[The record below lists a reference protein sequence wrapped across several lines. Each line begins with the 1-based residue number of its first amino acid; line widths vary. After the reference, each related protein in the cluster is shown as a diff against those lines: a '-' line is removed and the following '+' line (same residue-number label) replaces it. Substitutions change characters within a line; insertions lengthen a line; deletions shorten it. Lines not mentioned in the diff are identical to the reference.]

1 MSDEKLE
8 RKDVLMAA
16 LEQAEEGALE
26 APEEKEIEVAEPDPI
41 AEEQVA
47 EKARNEKGQFVK
59 QEEQQESEDTSIE
72 AGAPEEDKEKS
83 LEEIQRPSTW
93 KKEYVQIWDK
103 MEKGE
108 QINREDFAKFAE
120 YANQRESE
128 YKKGVSAY
136 KTEAEQAKSLM
147 GAITPYIP
155 TLQQRGI
162 DAAQYISSLAK
173 ADQIL
178 TNAPY
183 EQKVDLFHKLAQ
195 GYGIQLNG
203 NQAQPVDAYQQQLM
217 QQLARVNQEVGTIKS
232 RYEQEEQARLTAEIQ
247 KFSSDV
253 DKYPHFELVRE
264 EMAQLLEQG
273 KAQDLKSAYE
283 RAVWLVPEVRELEVQ
298 KLAKKAN
305 PQASQAQKVAK
316 AKAAAVS
323 PKSVTPNGS
332 VGVSDKKDRRSIL
345 ADQIGQA
352 IGGRL

>member
-1 MSDEKLE
+1 
-8 RKDVLMAA
+8 MADLRSA
-16 LEQAEEGALE
+16 LEDALNKAEDGSLE
-26 APEEKEIEVAEPDPI
+26 APVEKQIEVDDEPL
-41 AEEQVA
+41 
-47 EKARNEKGQFVK
+47 RNEKGQFTSRK
-59 QEEQQESEDTSIE
+59 NEESNEE
-72 AGAPEEDKEKS
+72 APQAETPNVEVEASQNETVEVEEEEKEYTPS
-83 LEEIQRPSTW
+83 VARPTTW
-93 KKEYVQIWDK
+93 KKEYLPIWDK
-103 MEKGE
+103 LTAGE
-108 QINREDFAKFAE
+108 QLTPQEALKLAE
-120 YANQRESE
+120 YSNQRESE
-128 YKKGVSAY
+128 YKKGVSTY
-136 KTEAEQAKSLM
+136 KTEAEQAKNLM

-247 KFSSDV
+247 KFRSDV

>member
-1 MSDEKLE
+1 
-8 RKDVLMAA
+8 MAD
-16 LEQAEEGALE
+16 LDRREQLLAAMEEMETE
-26 APEEKEIEVAEPDPI
+26 APEEKEIDQEPLENEAISEQAD
-41 AEEQVA
+41 AEEQPEVKADDENREESA
-47 EKARNEKGQFVK
+47 EISAQA
-59 QEEQQESEDTSIE
+59 ESEESHEEE
-72 AGAPEEDKEKS
+72 AKP
-83 LEEIQRPSTW
+83 ITRPSTW
-93 KKEYVQIWDK
+93 KKEYVQLWDK

-108 QINREDFAKFAE
+108 QITKQDFVKFAE
-120 YANQRESE
+120 YANQREAE

-136 KTEAEQAKSLM
+136 KNEAEQAKNLM
-147 GAITPYIP
+147 GAITPYAA

-162 DAAQYISSLAK
+162 DPANYVASLAK

-178 TNAPY
+178 SNAPY
-183 EQKVDLFHKLAQ
+183 EQKVELFHKLAQ

-232 RYEQEEQARLTAEIQ
+232 RYEQEEQARLNSEIQ

-253 DKYPHFELVRE
+253 EKHPHFELVRE
-264 EMAQLLEQG
+264 EMAQLLEPG
-273 KAQDLKSAYE
+273 KAQNLEEAYKQ
-283 RAVWLVPEVRELEVQ
+283 AVWLVPEVREIELQRLV
-298 KLAKKAN
+298 KKSA
-305 PQASQAQKVAK
+305 PSASNAQKVAK

>member
-1 MSDEKLE
+1 MAELD
-8 RKDVLMAA
+8 RRDALMAA
-16 LEQAEEGALE
+16 MDAAEEGELE
-26 APEEKEIEVAEPDPI
+26 VPEEKSIVEPERDAI
-41 AEEQVA
+41 SEEAHAEEQVEEEVSA
-47 EKARNEKGQFVK
+47 EANEEPAEVVA
-59 QEEQQESEDTSIE
+59 ESESTTEDE
-72 AGAPEEDKEKS
+72 VEEKPITK
-83 LEEIQRPSTW
+83 PSTW
-93 KKEYVQIWDK
+93 KKEYVQLWNK

-108 QINREDFAKFAE
+108 QITKQDFVKFAE
-120 YANQRESE
+120 YANQREAE

>member
-1 MSDEKLE
+1 
-8 RKDVLMAA
+8 MAD
-16 LEQAEEGALE
+16 LDRREQLLAAMEEMETE
-26 APEEKEIEVAEPDPI
+26 APEEKEIDQEPLENEAISEQAD
-41 AEEQVA
+41 AEEQPEVKADDENREESA
-47 EKARNEKGQFVK
+47 EISAQA
-59 QEEQQESEDTSIE
+59 ESEESHEEE
-72 AGAPEEDKEKS
+72 AKP
-83 LEEIQRPSTW
+83 ITRPSTW
-93 KKEYVQIWDK
+93 KKEYVQLWDK
-103 MEKGE
+103 IEKGE
-108 QINREDFAKFAE
+108 QISKQEFVKFAE
-120 YANQRESE
+120 YANQREVE

-136 KTEAEQAKSLM
+136 KNEAEQAKNLI
-147 GAITPYIP
+147 GAITPYVP

-162 DAAQYISSLAK
+162 DPANYVASLAK

-183 EQKVDLFHKLAQ
+183 EQKVELFHKLAQ

-232 RYEQEEQARLTAEIQ
+232 RYEQEEQARLNSEIQ

-253 DKYPHFELVRE
+253 EKHPHFELVRE
-264 EMAQLLEQG
+264 EMAQLLERG
-273 KAQDLKSAYE
+273 KAQNLEEAYKQ
-283 RAVWLVPEVRELEVQ
+283 AVWLVPEVREVELQ
-298 KLAKKAN
+298 KLVKKSA
-305 PQASQAQKVAK
+305 PTASNAQKIAK

>member
-1 MSDEKLE
+1 
-8 RKDVLMAA
+8 MAD
-16 LEQAEEGALE
+16 LDRREQLLAAMEEMETE
-26 APEEKEIEVAEPDPI
+26 APEEREIDQEPLENEAISEQAD
-41 AEEQVA
+41 AEEQPEVKADDENREESA
-47 EKARNEKGQFVK
+47 EISAQA
-59 QEEQQESEDTSIE
+59 ESEESHEEE
-72 AGAPEEDKEKS
+72 AKP
-83 LEEIQRPSTW
+83 INRPSTW
-93 KKEYVQIWDK
+93 KKEYVQLWDK

-108 QINREDFAKFAE
+108 QITKQDFVKFAE
-120 YANQRESE
+120 YANQREAE

-136 KTEAEQAKSLM
+136 KNEAEQAKNLI
-147 GAITPYIP
+147 GAITPYAA

-162 DAAQYISSLAK
+162 DPANYVASLAK

-178 TNAPY
+178 THAPY
-183 EQKVDLFHKLAQ
+183 QQKVELFHKLAQ

-232 RYEQEEQARLTAEIQ
+232 RYEQEEQARLNSEIQ

-253 DKYPHFELVRE
+253 DKHPHFELVRE
-264 EMAQLLEQG
+264 EMAQLLERG
-273 KAQDLKSAYE
+273 KAQNLEDAYKQ
-283 RAVWLVPEVRELEVQ
+283 AVWLVPEVREVELQ
-298 KLAKKAN
+298 KLVKKSS
-305 PQASQAQKVAK
+305 PTASNAQKIAK

>member
-1 MSDEKLE
+1 
-8 RKDVLMAA
+8 MAD
-16 LEQAEEGALE
+16 LDRREQLLAAMEEMETE
-26 APEEKEIEVAEPDPI
+26 APEEKEIDQEPLENEAISEQAD
-41 AEEQVA
+41 AEEQPEVKADDENREESA
-47 EKARNEKGQFVK
+47 EISAQA
-59 QEEQQESEDTSIE
+59 ESEESHEEE
-72 AGAPEEDKEKS
+72 AKP
-83 LEEIQRPSTW
+83 ITRPSTW
-93 KKEYVQIWDK
+93 KKEYVQLWDK

-108 QINREDFAKFAE
+108 QITKQDFVKFAE
-120 YANQRESE
+120 YANQREAE

-136 KTEAEQAKSLM
+136 KNEAEQAKNLI
-147 GAITPYIP
+147 GAITPYVP

-162 DAAQYISSLAK
+162 DPANYVASLAK

-183 EQKVDLFHKLAQ
+183 EQKVELFHKLAQ

-232 RYEQEEQARLTAEIQ
+232 RYEQEEQARLNSEIQ

-253 DKYPHFELVRE
+253 DKHPHFELVRE
-264 EMAQLLEQG
+264 EMAQLLERG
-273 KAQDLKSAYE
+273 KAQNLEDAYKQ
-283 RAVWLVPEVRELEVQ
+283 AVWLVPEVREVELQ
-298 KLAKKAN
+298 KLVKKSA
-305 PQASQAQKVAK
+305 PTASNAQKIAK

>member
-1 MSDEKLE
+1 MAELD
-8 RKDVLMAA
+8 RRDALMAA
-16 LEQAEEGALE
+16 IEASEEGTLDVPEERTLEALE
-26 APEEKEIEVAEPDPI
+26 SETQAMDQESDAQESNKTEVVTEYSEESAEISAKSQS
-41 AEEQVA
+41 EESDEES
-47 EKARNEKGQFVK
+47 EKAI
-59 QEEQQESEDTSIE
+59 S
-72 AGAPEEDKEKS
+72 
-83 LEEIQRPSTW
+83 RPSTW
-93 KKEYVQIWDK
+93 KKEYVQLWDK

-108 QINREDFAKFAE
+108 QITKQDFVKFAE
-120 YANQRESE
+120 YANQRETE

-136 KTEAEQAKSLM
+136 KNEAEQAKSLM

-162 DAAQYISSLAK
+162 DPAGYISSLAK

-178 TNAPY
+178 SHAPY

-217 QQLARVNQEVGTIKS
+217 QQLARVNQEVGTIKN
-232 RYEQEEQARLTAEIQ
+232 RYEQEEQSRLNSEIQ

-253 DKYPHFELVRE
+253 DKHPHFELVRE
-264 EMAQLLEQG
+264 EMAQLLERG
-273 KAQDLKSAYE
+273 KAQDLKTAYE
-283 RAVWLVPEVRELEVQ
+283 QAVWLVPEVRELELQRLVR
-298 KLAKKAN
+298 KTA
-305 PQASQAQKVAK
+305 PGASNAQKIAR

-345 ADQIGQA
+345 ADQLGQA

>member
-1 MSDEKLE
+1 MAELD
-8 RKDVLMAA
+8 RRDALMAA
-16 LEQAEEGALE
+16 MEAAEEGTLDVPEERELE
-26 APEEKEIEVAEPDPI
+26 ASEPETEAVH
-41 AEEQVA
+41 
-47 EKARNEKGQFVK
+47 
-59 QEEQQESEDTSIE
+59 QESEAEESNETEVVAESSEQSAEISAKSESADTDE
-72 AGAPEEDKEKS
+72 AESEKPIS
-83 LEEIQRPSTW
+83 RPSTW
-93 KKEYVQIWDK
+93 KKEYVQLWDK

-108 QINREDFAKFAE
+108 QITKKDFAKFAE
-120 YANQRESE
+120 YANQRETE

-136 KTEAEQAKSLM
+136 KNEAEQAKNLM

-162 DAAQYISSLAK
+162 DPANYISSLAK

-178 TNAPY
+178 SNAPY

-217 QQLARVNQEVGTIKS
+217 SQLARTNQEVNSIKN
-232 RYEQEEQARLTAEIQ
+232 RYEQEEQNRLNVEIQ

-253 DKYPHFELVRE
+253 EKHPHFELVRE
-264 EMAQLLEQG
+264 EMAQLLERG
-273 KAQDLKSAYE
+273 KAQDLKTAYE
-283 RAVWLVPEVRELEVQ
+283 QAVWLVPEVRELELQRLV
-298 KLAKKAN
+298 KKTA
-305 PQASQAQKVAK
+305 PGASNAQKIAK

-352 IGGRL
+352 VGGRL

>member
-1 MSDEKLE
+1 MAELDRREA
-8 RKDVLMAA
+8 LMAA
-16 LEQAEEGALE
+16 MDAAEDGELEV
-26 APEEKEIEVAEPDPI
+26 PEEKEIAEPETDI
-41 AEEQVA
+41 IAQEAAAEESVEA
-47 EKARNEKGQFVK
+47 EVS
-59 QEEQQESEDTSIE
+59 EENHEEAAQIAAETESKIEDEVQNKPIN
-72 AGAPEEDKEKS
+72 
-83 LEEIQRPSTW
+83 RPSTW
-93 KKEYVQIWDK
+93 KKEYVQLWNK

-108 QINREDFAKFAE
+108 QITKQDFVKFAE
-120 YANQRESE
+120 YANQREAE

-136 KTEAEQAKSLM
+136 KNEAEQAKNLM

-162 DAAQYISSLAK
+162 DPANYIASLAK

-178 TNAPY
+178 SNAPY
-183 EQKVDLFHKLAQ
+183 EQKVDLFQKLAQ

-232 RYEQEEQARLTAEIQ
+232 RYEQEEQSRLNAEIQ

-253 DKYPHFELVRE
+253 ENYPHFELVRE
-264 EMAQLLEQG
+264 EMAQLLELG

-305 PQASQAQKVAK
+305 PQATQAQKVAK

>member
-1 MSDEKLE
+1 
-8 RKDVLMAA
+8 MAD
-16 LEQAEEGALE
+16 LDRREQLLAAMEEMETGTLE
-26 APEEKEIEVAEPDPI
+26 APEEKEIVEPETDAIAEEAA
-41 AEEQVA
+41 AEEQVETEVSA
-47 EKARNEKGQFVK
+47 EANEEPAENVEAAQ
-59 QEEQQESEDTSIE
+59 SEDTHEE
-72 AGAPEEDKEKS
+72 AEEKP
-83 LEEIQRPSTW
+83 ITRPSTW
-93 KKEYVQIWDK
+93 KKEYVQLWNK

-108 QINREDFAKFAE
+108 QITKQDFVKFAE
-120 YANQRESE
+120 YANQREAE

-136 KTEAEQAKSLM
+136 KNEAEQAKNLI
-147 GAITPYIP
+147 GAITPYASM
-155 TLQQRGI
+155 LQQRGI
-162 DAAQYISSLAK
+162 DPANYVASLAK

-183 EQKVDLFHKLAQ
+183 DQKVELFHKLAQ

-232 RYEQEEQARLTAEIQ
+232 RYEQEEQARLNSEIQ

-253 DKYPHFELVRE
+253 DKHPHFELVRE
-264 EMAQLLEQG
+264 EMAQLLERG
-273 KAQDLKSAYE
+273 KAQNLEDAYKQ
-283 RAVWLVPEVRELEVQ
+283 AVWLVPEVREVELQ
-298 KLAKKAN
+298 KLVKKSA
-305 PQASQAQKVAK
+305 PTASNAQKIAK